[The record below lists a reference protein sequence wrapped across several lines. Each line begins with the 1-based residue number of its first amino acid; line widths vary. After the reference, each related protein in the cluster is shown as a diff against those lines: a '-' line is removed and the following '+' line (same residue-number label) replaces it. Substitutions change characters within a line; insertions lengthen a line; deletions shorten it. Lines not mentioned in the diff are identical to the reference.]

1 MPSRV
6 AVAKWIWILAC
17 KQAST
22 HIINSLAYTHK
33 SVNFI
38 CCCRCHFTL
47 FISRL
52 YLFICYFF
60 RQTKN
65 IFAFFPKL
73 HHCPDTALWITFS
86 QPLQPGT
93 IMSTG
98 TGHAKTDKRAKP
110 LTNCSR
116 KLCSLLLI
124 FNSSPVSA
132 SRWFPAFN
140 LRFTFSHPS
149 VKAGR
154 NFYFQQSDIWRL
166 NLSFEQL
173 FVVNTAYGWI
183 YVHKYVCI
191 YVNLYLHTNKL
202 CNEEV
207 GGGHGPA
214 AQVQRQ
220 TYLELSWNLH
230 TYIISINVFFEGF
243 QINILANVNLLVIQV
258 NVIKLRRAG
267 RSVHFFA
274 TFFLFNIHTYAN
286 YSHLHTQM

>member
-1 MPSRV
+1 M
-6 AVAKWIWILAC
+6 WILFVVVVVILRC
-17 KQAST
+17 SF
-22 HIINSLAYTHK
+22 HAY
-33 SVNFI
+33 I
-38 CCCRCHFTL
+38 
-47 FISRL
+47 
-52 YLFICYFF
+52 YLFV
-60 RQTKN
+60 
-65 IFAFFPKL
+65 IFLGKQRTFL
-73 HHCPDTALWITFS
+73 LFS
-86 QPLQPGT
+86 QNYITAPTLRCGSPFPNPYNPAQSCPPGRDMRKRIKEQPLKLFAK
-93 IMSTG
+93 IMFTFII
-98 TGHAKTDKRAKP
+98 
-110 LTNCSR
+110 
-116 KLCSLLLI
+116 I

-132 SRWFPAFN
+132 SRWFPAYN
-140 LRFTFSHPS
+140 LRFTFSQPS